1 MIDNG
6 EELAEGIMIFQN
18 VFTNSNEYLEK
29 IKNEGIVWKKS
40 KIYSGGNSIKP
51 DQNFRDTDIIH
62 LPKNNEYPNG
72 ILSDLSNDFH
82 YNIRPYL
89 DYYSKKYSIPIRST
103 ENAQLLRYSKG
114 QHLAEHVDRVRFVPR
129 VLSSTYYIDDDY
141 TGGEIEFV
149 NFNLKIKSKKNQLLI
164 FPSGSLYAHKVNP
177 VVSGERHVI
186 IQWTR

>member
-18 VFTNSNEYLEK
+18 VFINSNKYLEK

-40 KIYSGGNSIKP
+40 KIYNGGNSIKP
-51 DQNFRDTDIIH
+51 DQSFRDTDIIH

-141 TGGEIEFV
+141 EGGEIEFV

-164 FPSGSLYAHKVNP
+164 FPSGSLYVHKVNP
-177 VVSGERHVI
+177 VISGERHVI